1 MPEVSAVGVG
11 KTLMKLR
18 TATLLIM
25 AYITGGCATSVPG
38 GFRSLFPTPSKTP
51 PALQRVLDQSP
62 AHRVQ
67 ILVTSVR
74 DSKRGVPRVERYG
87 YRVDAE
93 YFYPASSIKLCAA
106 VAALQVC
113 EEVAR
118 VHNLPD
124 LLEVPMEIAPLFPG
138 DDVQRE
144 DASNLDGGFLTVG
157 HEIRKLALV
166 SDNVAFNRL
175 FDVVGHERMNWSM
188 HALGLRSVVINHRLS
203 DSRSIPVPT
212 DSAAVS
218 WRLPGGRVIGVPA
231 RSSHL
236 QLTNLQAGTAIGT
249 GYLSGKTRVKQ
260 PLEFRQ
266 RNGISLV
273 DLQDLLIQVVRP
285 DVDVGKPRL
294 RLEETHRA
302 HLLRGLREYPRESVN
317 PRYTPDPYTDDYCK
331 FLLPGVRRV
340 YSSEVPGGRVEI
352 TGKIGRA
359 YGFTVENSYLYN
371 PSNGAGVFVTA
382 VIYTNSDGVLNDDQ
396 YEYAEVADPFM
407 SDLGEWVART
417 WL

>member
-1 MPEVSAVGVG
+1 MKFTAV
-11 KTLMKLR
+11 L
-18 TATLLIM
+18 LLIM
-25 AYITGGCATSVPG
+25 AFITGGCATS
-38 GFRSLFPTPSKTP
+38 RSGTFPNLFPTTSKIP
-51 PALQRVLDQSP
+51 PALQRVLEQSQ

-67 ILVTSVR
+67 ILVTTVR
-74 DSKRGVPRVERYG
+74 DSKRGAPRVERFG

-113 EEVAR
+113 EEIAR
-118 VHNLPD
+118 DQKIPD
-124 LLEVPMEIAPLFPG
+124 LLTVPMEIAPLFPG
-138 DDVQRE
+138 DEVQRL
-144 DASNLDGGFLTVG
+144 DASNLEGGFITVG

-166 SDNVAFNRL
+166 SDNPAFNRL
-175 FDVVGHERMNWSM
+175 WDVVGHERMNWSM
-188 HALGLRSVVINHRLS
+188 HALGLKSVVINHRLS

-218 WRLPGGRVIGVPA
+218 WRLPDGGEVRVPA

-236 QLTNLQAGTAIGT
+236 HLTNLQSGTAIGS
-249 GYLSGKTRVKQ
+249 GYVSGKTVVNQ

-273 DLQDLLIQVVRP
+273 DLQDLLIQVARP

-294 RLEETHRA
+294 RLTETHRA

-317 PRYTPDPYTDDYCK
+317 PRYAPDPYTDDYCK

-340 YSSEVPGGRVEI
+340 YRSEVPGTRVEI

-371 PSNGAGVFVTA
+371 PLNRAGVFVTA

-407 SDLGEWVART
+407 SALGEWVART
-417 WL
+417 CL